1 MWCKVGPNFILWVPV
16 LGART
21 MAFSVWHFHFRS
33 WALGSEGQQ
42 AWVSWLVSRG
52 AVGASVFSVAL
63 CPRQSPIPQV
73 GAGLKKGAP
82 TSAAFGELSLSN
94 RWLLQD
100 DKWPVPPRKITLQLE
115 LKGEGA
121 LYSQLHQV
129 ARVSLLLNQMKVG
142 VVRVGRT
149 SLGSNTTSS
158 LFLLSFSKF
167 SWINVFFS
175 GCIPFSGPFPQ
186 IKEFFRNYFHQFCCE
201 VSKENSS
208 MSCHCRFFF
217 DNSKS

>member
-158 LFLLSFSKF
+158 LFLLSS
-167 SWINVFFS
+167 
-175 GCIPFSGPFPQ
+175 
-186 IKEFFRNYFHQFCCE
+186 CCGWGLLSSRDAWASHCSD
-201 VSKENSS
+201 VSCGGLQALDLQASVVAA
-208 MSCHCRFFF
+208 CGL
-217 DNSKS
+217 